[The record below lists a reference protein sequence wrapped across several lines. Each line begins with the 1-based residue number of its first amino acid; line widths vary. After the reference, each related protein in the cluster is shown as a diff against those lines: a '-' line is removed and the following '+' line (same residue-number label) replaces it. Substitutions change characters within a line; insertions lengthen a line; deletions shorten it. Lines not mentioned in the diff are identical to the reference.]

1 MYLQEAWSAFG
12 VTLSRDETVFRTA
25 VHAMVAVDELY
36 LTCDFFLSPGDC
48 VGSSLTGDSEDG
60 APSLSKRCCLWARVT
75 QMSSES
81 TLESWRFSPLV
92 VLVCVGTV
100 EENVEGYRSTNDGP
114 RVRINRNCD

>member
-1 MYLQEAWSAFG
+1 
-12 VTLSRDETVFRTA
+12 
-25 VHAMVAVDELY
+25 
-36 LTCDFFLSPGDC
+36 
-48 VGSSLTGDSEDG
+48 
-60 APSLSKRCCLWARVT
+60 
-75 QMSSES
+75 MSSES